1 MKDEFAEARDL
12 LKQAENLTKKAND
25 LTKKANDMI
34 RAKAKAR
41 YTRWIK
47 TKDHQKLTDLA
58 TRMPDCVERFYAFLA
73 ASEAKQTK

>member
-12 LKQAENLTKKAND
+12 LKQAENLSKQ
-25 LTKKANDMI
+25 ANDMI
-34 RAKAKAR
+34 RAKVKAR

-47 TKDHQKLTDLA
+47 TKDHQKLTNLA
-58 TRMPDCVERFYAFLA
+58 NRMPDCVERFYAFQA